1 MADDVTPIRP
11 RYDRK
16 RLPHNAAAEASI
28 LGGIILRNEVLD
40 ELPTLETEAF
50 FLLKHKI
57 VFAAMRDLRAKGAPL
72 DVVTL
77 EGEIERQGKLDAI
90 GGIAFLGDLTLIV
103 PTADNV
109 LAYAADVET
118 LYRNRRAIVLLAS
131 ALERAENWPH
141 DAIELVLE
149 TAGELQRIDEGRL
162 AQQNKKKLRWAIPM
176 DEFFGTEEP
185 DDDDSSDWIIRDL
198 IPRAEPVLFGG
209 PMKAGKT
216 WAALDLA
223 IAAALGESWL
233 GRFNNTVGKPIKV
246 LGLFLEDNK
255 RRLGKRLWELA
266 RGRGRHL
273 STDLILGHHL
283 RVSRAP
289 LRLPNATDQ
298 RQLISEIKDWGA
310 EFVLVDNLTR
320 VMKGDP
326 NKTGDASD
334 FTKCWS
340 EIGEATGSSMLFLH
354 HARKP
359 PSSNDQREVDPFEQL
374 RGSGDFGATARNI
387 IVTLPLRV
395 EGEMLAEV
403 RMRGNLDLTVESFV
417 LGFERVH
424 DGRRWSARLTDR
436 GEVDAIKDN
445 ASTKRQAEKKEK
457 KRAEKARES
466 VEQRERALLLV
477 NTQGF
482 VTQGQLAD
490 SSGCGATKSGAI
502 LNDMVASGVL
512 RKDKYK
518 GYVLAD
524 AERQIPL
531 PGAGS

>member
-1 MADDVTPIRP
+1 MSLRPLIAPNLSWRLISPSSVTT
-11 RYDRK
+11 
-16 RLPHNAAAEASI
+16 SI
-28 LGGIILRNEVLD
+28 GGRS
-40 ELPTLETEAF
+40 
-50 FLLKHKI
+50 
-57 VFAAMRDLRAKGAPL
+57 
-72 DVVTL
+72 
-77 EGEIERQGKLDAI
+77 
-90 GGIAFLGDLTLIV
+90 GIAFLGELVLHV

-118 LYRNRRAIVLLAS
+118 LYRNRRAILLLAS
-131 ALERAENWPH
+131 ALERAETWKH
-141 DAIELVLE
+141 DPIELVLE
-149 TAGELQRIDEGRL
+149 TAGGLQRIDEERR
-162 AQQNKKKLRWAIPM
+162 AQTDAKKLRWAIPM
-176 DEFFGTEEP
+176 DEFFGIEEP

-223 IAAALGESWL
+223 IAAALGEDWL
-233 GRFNNTVGKPIKV
+233 GKFKNTVGQPMRV

-273 STDLILGHHL
+273 ITDLVLSRHL

-289 LRLPNATDQ
+289 LRLPNAADQ
-298 RQLISEIKDWGA
+298 RQLIAEIKDWGA
-310 EFVLVDNLTR
+310 EFCLIDNLTR
-320 VMKGDP
+320 VMMGDP

-340 EIGEATGSSMLFLH
+340 EIGEATGSTMLFLH
-354 HARKP
+354 HAKKP
-359 PSSNDQREVDPFEQL
+359 PTNNDQREIDPFEQL

-417 LGFERVH
+417 LGFERTH
-424 DGRRWSARLTDR
+424 DGNRWSARLSDR
-436 GEVDAIKDN
+436 GEVGTMKEAAAKQRNTDKKD
-445 ASTKRQAEKKEK
+445 K
-457 KRAEKARES
+457 KRLEK
-466 VEQRERALLLV
+466 QRENQERRDRALLLV
-477 NTQGF
+477 NTKGF
-482 VTQGQLAD
+482 VQQAELAEQFGV
-490 SSGCGATKSGAI
+490 SNATIAPV
-502 LNDMVASGVL
+502 LQALVASGVL
-512 RKDKYK
+512 RKDRYK

-524 AERQIPL
+524 DPRQIPL
-531 PGAGS
+531 PEAGS